1 MWGCPKVHS
10 KVANPLSRVSIWGS
24 QWWLWDVIPYNI
36 CNQTWVELNIL
47 SLPFWEINLLKEKT
61 NFKTGG
67 QSGLFRAMS
76 CCSLFLERPNFK
88 ADRSKGKDRYFHWNV
103 TLNNPNSPILCAP
116 TEEGVPSRLQFH
128 LCGSLFMIAK
138 SMSFFRLL
146 THAIW
151 LPHVS
156 KKGKATTFLGH
167 LRGPLMPLS
176 IPNLIQSLN
185 SKQFVSFWIKF
196 IYKIIIKP
204 YYSIIPED
212 PKGRLGSKIDQGQLH
227 NSVGS
232 QKEIFYKTGLG
243 WA

>member
-1 MWGCPKVHS
+1 MWGWPKVHS

-116 TEEGVPSRLQFH
+116 TEEGGAIKASISPLWLTIHDCKIYELLPLTHSCNLITPRLQKGQGNHFS
-128 LCGSLFMIAK
+128 GSPSWTFN
-138 SMSFFRLL
+138 
-146 THAIW
+146 
-151 LPHVS
+151 
-156 KKGKATTFLGH
+156 ATKYTK
-167 LRGPLMPLS
+167 
-176 IPNLIQSLN
+176 LN
-185 SKQFVSFWIKF
+185 SILK
-196 IYKIIIKP
+196 
-204 YYSIIPED
+204 
-212 PKGRLGSKIDQGQLH
+212 
-227 NSVGS
+227 
-232 QKEIFYKTGLG
+232 
-243 WA
+243 